1 MEYRIVD
8 DIETAKVCDDLLTEL
23 IMSERK
29 YDKNVKEDYRVNDY
43 FTNIYDKDYNVL
55 ICAISD
61 KDVAGFI
68 YGFLKYEKGILV
80 NENVGFID
88 ALYVKSEYQRQGI
101 GSMLVEESMK
111 WLNTQY
117 PIISLTKER
126 YEIYKLLIEKYNWKL
141 TRKIKGFYKEGVEEL
156 FFNVPESNTVYK

>member
-1 MEYRIVD
+1 MGVFMEYRIVD

-29 YDKNVKEDYRVNDY
+29 YDKNVKEDYIVNDY

-55 ICAISD
+55 ICALND
-61 KDVAGFI
+61 KDVVGFI

-88 ALYVKSEYQRQGI
+88 ALYVKSEYRKQGI
-101 GSMLVEESMK
+101 A
-111 WLNTQY
+111 TH
-117 PIISLTKER
+117 
-126 YEIYKLLIEKYNWKL
+126 LIEE
-141 TRKIKGFYKEGVEEL
+141 FYKWCDSKEIKYIEIGSFVNNEAAYN
-156 FFNVPESNTVYK
+156 FYKKLGFEVVTYYMKKEI